1 MPSREARTSQIDEGA
16 STSASSRTR
25 AKRSDASEQV
35 SSQTPAPSR
44 RKSSVPS
51 RSEAAQDESATEL
64 LQPQAHGEPA
74 FPLTRVQKIV
84 KMESGYIFP
93 INISRLTAAFRIDE
107 QAQISREAAFILAL
121 AAVCYYYLVI
131 YLLIDSIQEELTK
144 RIAQAGA
151 TEMNASGRKE
161 LALSDLGESDQES
174 DPEYFRKP
182 FGLLS
187 ASTQNE
193 RVPKNIG

>member
-51 RSEAAQDESATEL
+51 RSKAAHDESPTEQV
-64 LQPQAHGEPA
+64 QPQAHGEPA
-74 FPLTRVQKIV
+74 YPLTRVQKIV

-93 INISRLTAAFRIDE
+93 INLLEAHSRFPNRRAGSDIPRGGVHSSASSRLLLLLPCYTSTYFSNTGGTD
-107 QAQISREAAFILAL
+107 QTPCPSRSHRDGCLWE
-121 AAVCYYYLVI
+121 
-131 YLLIDSIQEELTK
+131 K
-144 RIAQAGA
+144 R
-151 TEMNASGRKE
+151 TCS
-161 LALSDLGESDQES
+161 
-174 DPEYFRKP
+174 F
-182 FGLLS
+182 
-187 ASTQNE
+187 
-193 RVPKNIG
+193 